1 MAEIKEAL
9 VPDIGDYS
17 DIPVIEVLVAVG
29 DTVKKDQGLVTL
41 ESDKATMEVPSS
53 VAGVVKEL
61 KVKVGDSL
69 SEGKVVAL
77 IEVAEGE
84 AAAPAAA
91 PAPAS
96 PLPRLPPP
104 RARRP
109 RRRCGCSGHSAASG
123 GAVEALVPDIG
134 DYAGIP
140 VIEVLVA
147 VGDTVKKDQGLVTL
161 ESDKATMEVPSSV
174 AGVVKEIKVRWATTC
189 RRATWLPSLK
199 PKALPRRHRPRR
211 RLPLL
216 RLPPRPP
223 PVEPVAVP
231 AQPDKLAAR
240 EIALPAP
247 RPARR
252 CSSTPMACCRPR
264 CRTPPRRC
272 ACSPA
277 SWAWTCCRSTA
288 PRRATHHQG

>member
-91 PAPAS
+91 APAPAKS
-96 PLPRLPPP
+96 AAPAAATQ
-104 RARRP
+104 RAP
-109 RRRCGCSGHSAASG
+109 APAAAAAAAPATPAASG
-123 GAVEALVPDIG
+123 GAVEA
-134 DYAGIP
+134 
-140 VIEVLVA
+140 
-147 VGDTVKKDQGLVTL
+147 
-161 ESDKATMEVPSSV
+161 
-174 AGVVKEIKVRWATTC
+174 
-189 RRATWLPSLK
+189 
-199 PKALPRRHRPRR
+199 
-211 RLPLL
+211 
-216 RLPPRPP
+216 
-223 PVEPVAVP
+223 
-231 AQPDKLAAR
+231 
-240 EIALPAP
+240 
-247 RPARR
+247 
-252 CSSTPMACCRPR
+252 
-264 CRTPPRRC
+264 
-272 ACSPA
+272 
-277 SWAWTCCRSTA
+277 
-288 PRRATHHQG
+288 